1 MRVALGPGERIWRCT
16 CSVSVYSRAWS
27 VIRFV
32 SPASAAQVL
41 RRSLLQVSEPYDCII
56 AGAGA
61 AGLSLAYHMVQAGL
75 RDKRI
80 LLLDRAPKITNDRTW
95 SFWEVGEGPFEPVVF
110 RRWDRVWFH
119 GEGISRCLYIT
130 PYTYKMIRGIDFY
143 TFMQQWLAQQPN
155 ITVWYGEITGIE
167 EVAGGVQVK
176 AGGQVFGGHWAF
188 SSLYKPAPRRP
199 GYRYL
204 LQHFKGWVVHA
215 PRPAFD
221 PQAATFMDFR
231 VEQHGDV
238 RFVYLLPFDAQ
249 TALVEYTL
257 FSSELLPAEAYEA
270 GLRAYLEGLLGLEH
284 YEVLEAESGVIPMT
298 DAPFALQPSPHVVQ
312 IGMAGGCTKASTG
325 YTFRRIQEQSRR
337 IAEALAQTGQPLYS
351 EPARRRHA
359 LMDSVLL
366 EVLEKKRSLGRRVFS
381 QLFRKNPPQR
391 VLRFLDEE
399 TGWLEDLQIMA
410 SVDIPVFA
418 QATLAVLGGR
428 WPRAE
433 LGSGLPK
440 RG

>member
-1 MRVALGPGERIWRCT
+1 M
-16 CSVSVYSRAWS
+16 
-27 VIRFV
+27 
-32 SPASAAQVL
+32 
-41 RRSLLQVSEPYDCII
+41 SEPYDYII

-80 LLLDRAPKITNDRTW
+80 LLLDRAPKTTNDRTW

-119 GEGISRCLYIT
+119 GEGISRCLRIT
-130 PYTYKMIRGIDFY
+130 PYAYKMIRGLDFY
-143 TFMQQWLAQQPN
+143 TFMNRWLKEQPN
-155 ITVWYGEITGIE
+155 ISVQYGEITQILESEHGAVVGLE
-167 EVAGGVQVK
+167 GRRFSGRWV
-176 AGGQVFGGHWAF
+176 F
-188 SSLYKPAPRRP
+188 SSLYKPPPKKPR
-199 GYRYL
+199 YRYL
-204 LQHFKGWVVHA
+204 LQHFKGWVVRV

-221 PQAATFMDFR
+221 SQAATFMDFR

-257 FSSELLPAEAYEA
+257 FSPELLPVEAYEA

-298 DAPFALQPSPHVVQ
+298 DAPFARQPSPHVVQ
-312 IGMAGGCTKASTG
+312 IGMAGGRTKASTG
-325 YTFRRIQEQSRR
+325 YTFRRIQQQSRR
-337 IAEALAQTGQPLYS
+337 IAEALAQTGQPLYL

-410 SVDIPVFA
+410 SVDIPAFV
-418 QATLAVLGGR
+418 QAALAVLGGR
-428 WPRAE
+428 WSRAG
-433 LGSGLPK
+433 LGGG